1 MPLIRLAELFAA
13 AGHTLYGVGGMVR
26 NPLLGLPVTDNDV
39 TSGMTPGEVMG
50 LCESN
55 GIKHLDIGAA
65 FGMVELH
72 YMGEVFQHTTFRRDT
87 YPSGGGHR
95 PSGVAYSKD
104 INEDAF
110 RRDFTVN
117 AIYENI
123 LTGEL
128 TDPTGGMADL
138 KKRLLRATSEDPAV
152 IMGEDALRIMRL
164 ARFGAELGF
173 EAEKGTFAAAREHAP
188 GLADISP
195 ERIREEL
202 DRILLSDAKYGVPHG
217 PYRGLEMLDRLG
229 AIDVIMPELAEGRG
243 VAQKPQYHRYDV
255 LHHCFH
261 TVDCIGPELILRLAA
276 LLHDVG
282 KPAALRATGRM
293 YTHDVL
299 GADIARGILERL
311 RYPSGVIRE
320 VTALIRAHMFDLRT
334 EAREDTIRLWLQEM
348 GIERSRRLIALRRA
362 DVHGSGLIEG
372 AVESADRWEHI
383 LEAMIAAGTPFEER
397 QLAVT
402 GDDIARALGI
412 PPSPA
417 IGRVKAGLMR
427 HCAKRPEDNNKAA
440 LLRLCRDMV
449 NNS

>member
-1 MPLIRLAELFAA
+1 M
-13 AGHTLYGVGGMVR
+13 
-26 NPLLGLPVTDNDV
+26 
-39 TSGMTPGEVMG
+39 
-50 LCESN
+50 
-55 GIKHLDIGAA
+55 
-65 FGMVELH
+65 
-72 YMGEVFQHTTFRRDT
+72 
-87 YPSGGGHR
+87 
-95 PSGVAYSKD
+95 
-104 INEDAF
+104 
-110 RRDFTVN
+110 
-117 AIYENI
+117 
-123 LTGEL
+123 
-128 TDPTGGMADL
+128 
-138 KKRLLRATSEDPAV
+138 
-152 IMGEDALRIMRL
+152 
-164 ARFGAELGF
+164 
-173 EAEKGTFAAAREHAP
+173 
-188 GLADISP
+188 
-195 ERIREEL
+195 
-202 DRILLSDAKYGVPHG
+202 
-217 PYRGLEMLDRLG
+217 
-229 AIDVIMPELAEGRG
+229 
-243 VAQKPQYHRYDV
+243 
-255 LHHCFH
+255 
-261 TVDCIGPELILRLAA
+261 DCIGPELILRLAA

-372 AVESADRWEHI
+372 AVESADRWERI